1 MEVNMEIIIRG
12 IIFLGVAFMFLKM
25 MKGGGCCGQSQS
37 KVNASQDDKENVKS
51 CCSGKK

>member
-1 MEVNMEIIIRG
+1 MEIIIRG
-12 IIFLGVAFMFLKM
+12 IIFLGVAFMFVKM

-37 KVNASQDDKENVKS
+37 KDKTGKEGIENMKS